1 MSGTAHFIHSY
12 GILMETK
19 VLKTKFLKY
28 KRYIPLYIMVLPGL
42 VYVIIN
48 NYVPLGGLVIAF
60 KQYNYSK
67 GFWGSPFIGLK
78 NFKFLF
84 KTKDAWII
92 TRNTLGYNFIFI
104 ALGTILAV
112 SVAILLNEIR
122 SVMAKKIYQTFI
134 LVPFLI
140 SIVVASYLVY
150 GFLNTS
156 SGFVNNSILKTLGA
170 EPVNW
175 YSTPEYWPYILVI
188 VNIWKNLGYN
198 VIVYYSTVVGLDT
211 SLNEAA
217 AIDGANRGQRIRYVT
232 LPGLKTTIITLT
244 LMAIGR
250 IFYSDFGLFYQVP
263 MNSGALMNVTNTIDT
278 YVYRGLMTTNNIGMS
293 SAASFYQS
301 LVGFVMVLSANLLVR
316 KIDRDNAL
324 F

>member
-1 MSGTAHFIHSY
+1 
-12 GILMETK
+12 METK

-112 SVAILLNEIR
+112 AVAILLNEIR

-175 YSTPEYWPYILVI
+175 YSTPEYWP
-188 VNIWKNLGYN
+188 
-198 VIVYYSTVVGLDT
+198 
-211 SLNEAA
+211 
-217 AIDGANRGQRIRYVT
+217 
-232 LPGLKTTIITLT
+232 
-244 LMAIGR
+244 
-250 IFYSDFGLFYQVP
+250 
-263 MNSGALMNVTNTIDT
+263 T
-278 YVYRGLMTTNNIGMS
+278 YL
-293 SAASFYQS
+293 
-301 LVGFVMVLSANLLVR
+301 
-316 KIDRDNAL
+316 
-324 F
+324 

>member
-1 MSGTAHFIHSY
+1 M
-12 GILMETK
+12 
-19 VLKTKFLKY
+19 
-28 KRYIPLYIMVLPGL
+28 
-42 VYVIIN
+42 
-48 NYVPLGGLVIAF
+48 
-60 KQYNYSK
+60 
-67 GFWGSPFIGLK
+67 
-78 NFKFLF
+78 
-84 KTKDAWII
+84 
-92 TRNTLGYNFIFI
+92 
-104 ALGTILAV
+104 
-112 SVAILLNEIR
+112 
-122 SVMAKKIYQTFI
+122 
-134 LVPFLI
+134 
-140 SIVVASYLVY
+140 
-150 GFLNTS
+150 
-156 SGFVNNSILKTLGA
+156 
-170 EPVNW
+170 
-175 YSTPEYWPYILVI
+175 I